1 MAEAPRSS
9 TRPWRVLVE
18 SARGQ
23 RAGLSSVA
31 AALLASTALPL
42 AGPLLVKRFIDEVF
56 AKQPLSHLVVT
67 AAIYL
72 GVAVAGQVAAVATA
86 FAASRWSWLTTNR
99 LREQVAE
106 HALGLDYAFHGRH
119 TAGEMIERVDGDI
132 VGLAEFLSQFVV
144 QAVGSL
150 LLLVGALVLVYL
162 QDARL
167 GLAFTALVL
176 VGGTV
181 LLRGQRAIVP
191 LADAERE
198 LWAHLYGGIEE
209 RLAGAEDI
217 RANGAGRHMVNRFHE
232 STADAFRA
240 RVRLQ
245 KWSSL
250 LLAGTGVLFGLGTA
264 ALLAVGAVLQH
275 SGAITL
281 GTLVALYQYSR
292 LVQQPVE
299 QIVAQAKQLQDAAA
313 STARVARLLSEV
325 PTMVDP
331 PQPEPLPPGQLAVR
345 LRRVTFAYGS
355 DPPVLHDVDL
365 EVPAGRSLGLVGRT
379 GSGKTTIGRLLLRLY
394 DATEGAVEL
403 GGVDIRGVATADL
416 RGRVGAITQDVQLFS
431 ASVADNLTLFDDA
444 AAHDRERLR
453 TVLREVGLGRWLAS
467 LPDDLDTVLGPGGI
481 GMSAGEA
488 QLLALSRIF
497 LFDPAVV
504 LLDEPS
510 SRLDP
515 ATEHLVEEAT
525 ARLLATR
532 TAVVIAHRV
541 ESLRHVDDIAV
552 LEDGRVVEFGP
563 REQLV
568 ADPASRFSRLLQ
580 PSEVGR

>member
-1 MAEAPRSS
+1 MAGPPRAS

-23 RAGLSSVA
+23 RAGFSSVA
-31 AALLASTALPL
+31 GALLVSTALPL
-42 AGPLLVKRFIDEVF
+42 AGPLLVKRFVDEAF
-56 AKQPLSHLVVT
+56 DKRPLSRLVIT
-67 AAIYL
+67 AAAYL
-72 GVAVAGQVAAVATA
+72 GVAVAAQAASVATA
-86 FAASRWSWLTTNR
+86 FAASRWAWLTTNR

-132 VGLAEFLSQFVV
+132 VGLTDFLSQFVV

-150 LLLVGALVLVYL
+150 LLLGGALVLVFL
-162 QDARL
+162 QDVRL
-167 GLAFTALVL
+167 GLAFTGLVL
-176 VGGTV
+176 IGGTV

-198 LWAHLYGGIEE
+198 TWAQQYGGIEE
-209 RLAGAEDI
+209 QLVGAEDI

-232 STADAFRA
+232 ATAASYRA

-264 ALLAVGAVLQH
+264 ALLAVGALLQH
-275 SGAITL
+275 SGAITI
-281 GTLVALYQYSR
+281 GTLVAVYQYSR

-299 QIVAQAKQLQDAAA
+299 QIVGQAKQLQDAAA
-313 STARVARLLSEV
+313 STARVARLLAEQ

-331 PQPEPLPPGQLAVR
+331 PRPVALPVGPMSVR
-345 LRRVTFAYGS
+345 LRRVTFAYGD
-355 DPPVLHDVDL
+355 DPPVLHRVDL
-365 EVPAGRSLGLVGRT
+365 EVPAGQSLGLVGRT
-379 GSGKTTIGRLLLRLY
+379 GSGKTTVGRLVLRLY

-403 GGVDIRGVATADL
+403 GGVDVRAAATADL
-416 RGRVGAITQDVQLFS
+416 RARVGAVTQDVQLFS
-431 ASVADNLTLFDDA
+431 ASVTDNITLFADDG
-444 AAHDRERLR
+444 DPQRLR
-453 TVLREVGLGRWLAS
+453 SVLHEVGLGPWLAS
-467 LPDDLDTVLGPGGI
+467 LPDGLDTMLGPGGI

-488 QLLALSRIF
+488 QLLALTRVF
-497 LFDPAVV
+497 LTDPSVV

-515 ATEHLVEEAT
+515 GTEHLVEEAT
-525 ARLLATR
+525 SRLLAGR
-532 TAVVIAHRV
+532 TSVVIAHRV
-541 ESLRHVDDIAV
+541 ESLRHVDHVAV
-552 LEDGRVVEFGP
+552 LDDGRVVEYGP
-563 REQLV
+563 RAELA
-568 ADPASRFSRLLQ
+568 ADPASRFSQLLQ
-580 PSEVGR
+580 PSEVGG